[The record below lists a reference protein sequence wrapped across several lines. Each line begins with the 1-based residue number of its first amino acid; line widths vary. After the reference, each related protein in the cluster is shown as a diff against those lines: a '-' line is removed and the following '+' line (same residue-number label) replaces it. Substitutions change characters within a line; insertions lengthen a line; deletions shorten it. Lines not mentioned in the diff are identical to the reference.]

1 VISGPTAY
9 LPAGGLVMVFCRTGL
24 WLVRVDDGK
33 AGWFTYEQ
41 LGFK

>member
-1 VISGPTAY
+1 
-9 LPAGGLVMVFCRTGL
+9 MVFCPNGL
-24 WLVRVDDGK
+24 WLIRIADGK